1 MTIPK
6 QIAKQVIMMLSKIIK
21 IYPKM
26 TLRSALD
33 PIDNSEAE
41 VKAED
46 FKKPI
51 KKRRIPMNIQGTN

>member
-1 MTIPK
+1 
-6 QIAKQVIMMLSKIIK
+6 
-21 IYPKM
+21 M

-41 VKAED
+41 VKVED
-46 FKKPI
+46 SKKPI

>member
-1 MTIPK
+1 
-6 QIAKQVIMMLSKIIK
+6 
-21 IYPKM
+21 M